1 MMLNAAF
8 GFLRKK
14 MGWFYGNKS
23 TVSGSSVDFFS
34 PNVISNDFLRFIF

>member
-1 MMLNAAF
+1 MLNATF
-8 GFLRKK
+8 GFLKKK

-23 TVSGSSVDFFS
+23 TVSGSSVDLFFL